1 MGKGTVQITFRESK
15 WTVYTL
21 VLFQFYY
28 FMSIIEKKAKSLN
41 SRLYSLKIY
50 INICFIL
57 DNVDAAYSVI
67 MITIITWLIYS
78 KIAPKSAKDRHF
90 TSSIIKGYSCS
101 TLLILCL
108 YFLTPR
114 HHLYF
119 PVDILLLLSCSSKD
133 RLKSLWWMQHLSM
146 VISSWKTYVIFP
158 FVASLSMFLLNF

>member
-1 MGKGTVQITFRESK
+1 MGEGTIQITFRKNK

-57 DNVDAAYSVI
+57 DNVGAAYSVI

-90 TSSIIKGYSCS
+90 TGSIIKGYSCS

-114 HHLYF
+114 HHIYF

-133 RLKSLWWMQHLSM
+133 RLKSLWWKQHLSM

-158 FVASLSMFLLNF
+158 FIAWLSMFLLNF